1 MNKEIKETIAE
12 SLLEILPP
20 LTNAVNDMINA
31 TKDAGSSKKNSKE
44 LLYKVGKLSIHTKK
58 FMAPVRPYLDLDLN
72 KSELALFETWI
83 TALENLNESVE
94 IFLYLIQKE
103 TEDEEISTDKK
114 GYELDDAVNYLFE
127 ASRNIGDLVDSL
139 YN

>member
-31 TKDAGSSKKNSKE
+31 TKDAENSKKNSKE
-44 LLYKVGKLSIHTKK
+44 LLNKVGKLSIHTKK
-58 FMAPVRPYLDLDLN
+58 FMAPVRPYLDLDLT
-72 KSELALFETWI
+72 KSELALFESWI

-94 IFLYLIQKE
+94 IFLYLIEKDIE
-103 TEDEEISTDKK
+103 NEKISTDKK
-114 GYELDDAVNYLFE
+114 GYELNDAVNYLFE
-127 ASRNIGDLVDSL
+127 ASRNIADLVDSL
-139 YN
+139 YK